1 MSELFNEIKE
11 SLTMQQVARHFGYE
25 PNRSGFIH
33 SPFGEDKTASCKL
46 YKNSFY
52 DFSTNTGGDLIKFTA
67 ALNGQNNW
75 QACQYLVE
83 AFSLPFSLSGHTDNR
98 EQIER
103 RKRER
108 ERQQERERNFKA
120 AWRAE
125 VDRLKALEEIYTA
138 AIENK
143 IYPPLS
149 DMQAYVVGEL
159 QKVSY
164 ALDILCGLVGSR
176 QDIEE
181 LLKQRGYAL

>member
-1 MSELFNEIKE
+1 MSELFNEIRE

-83 AFSLPFSLSGHTDNR
+83 AFSLPFSLSGRADNR

-108 ERQQERERNFKA
+108 QRQQEREQNFK
-120 AWRAE
+120 
-125 VDRLKALEEIYTA
+125 
-138 AIENK
+138 ENK

-159 QKVSY
+159 QKISCK
-164 ALDILCGLVGSR
+164 LDILCGLTGSR
-176 QDIEE
+176 TDIEK
-181 LLKQRGYAL
+181 LLMKEGYAL

>member
-1 MSELFNEIKE
+1 MSEVFNEIKE
-11 SLTMQQVARHFGYE
+11 TLTMAQVAQHFGYE
-25 PNRSGFIH
+25 PNRAGFIH
-33 SPFGEDKTASCKL
+33 SPFGKDKTASCKL

-52 DFSTNTGGDLIKFTA
+52 DFSANTGGDLIKFTA

-83 AFSLPFSLSGHTDNR
+83 AFSLPFSLSGSADNR

-108 ERQQERERNFKA
+108 QRQQEREQNFKA
-120 AWRAE
+120 AWLAE
-125 VDRLKALEEIYTA
+125 VDKLKTWEQIYTA
-138 AIENK
+138 AIEKK

-164 ALDILCGLVGSR
+164 KLDILCGLIGSR
-176 QDIEE
+176 MDIEE
-181 LLKQRGYAL
+181 LLTKEGYAL